1 MKIQRSFKNAFTYVE
16 LLIALTLIGIIFLP
30 TMQLFSQS
38 LYSVG
43 LSRDLITATN
53 LATWHMEKMKNLTI
67 TKMQFLQMGDQVYP
81 PENTKPF
88 QLNGT
93 SWRIH
98 TNVIEESNPLEI
110 SVAVYREGE
119 GEKPL
124 ITLVTL
130 IEDALWETLKPG
142 AF

>member
-1 MKIQRSFKNAFTYVE
+1 MDTRKGAFTYVE

-38 LYSVG
+38 LYSVN
-43 LSRDLITATN
+43 LSRDMITATN
-53 LATWHMEKMKNLTI
+53 LAKWHMEKMKNLTI
-67 TKMQFLQMGDQVYP
+67 TKMDFLEMGDQIYP

-88 QLNGT
+88 ELNGAA
-93 SWRIH
+93 WRIH
-98 TNVIEESNPLEI
+98 TEVIEDSNPLEI
-110 SVAVYREGE
+110 IVSVYRDGE
-119 GEKPL
+119 PETPL

-142 AF
+142 ML